1 MLAPR
6 TGARSYSARV
16 RKRFLVGLA
25 LLAPGAAFAQGFGHP
40 IPPGLRPFHERLARA
55 DITTVVRVERVGEG
69 RIEVVREEAIAGNP
83 PERFEVKRSPLSPP
97 PLATGDRALLLL
109 RGEIPPYVFADTPA
123 EVIRLEGDEMAR
135 RWSEAVRS
143 VIAHRGEPERLVS
156 IYRDWVAGGPE
167 TLREIGTAS
176 LADLAVKHPAL
187 RGDVER
193 ALRVKR
199 GT

>member
-1 MLAPR
+1 MLADD
-6 TGARSYSARV
+6 ARGYSGRV
-16 RKRFLVGLA
+16 RPLLA
-25 LLAPGAAFAQGFGHP
+25 LALAWLGAAPAFAQMIGHP
-40 IPPGLRPFHERLARA
+40 LPPGLRPFHERVAA
-55 DITTVVRVERVGEG
+55 VDVAAVVRVERVDEG
-69 RIEVVREEAIAGNP
+69 RLTVVRETALAGAP

-123 EVIRLEGDEMAR
+123 EVIRLEGDDMAR
-135 RWSEAVRS
+135 RWSDAVRG
-143 VIAHRGEPERLVS
+143 VIAHRGEPVRLVS
-156 IYRDWVAGGPE
+156 IYRDWVAGGPD
-167 TLREIGTAS
+167 TLREIGAAS

-193 ALRVKR
+193 ALRVER